1 MMQTESLR
9 RFVTNKRL
17 RISLSAL
24 VILIVL
30 FGLLGYFW
38 LPGYAKNKLE
48 TELSKIVHRPV
59 SVQAIDI
66 QPFSLELI
74 IRGFQIE
81 KKIEHESTDNVLF
94 SVGELYV
101 NVSTASIAHRAPVVS
116 SVTIKEPKLYLV
128 REGENSFNITDLV
141 EEFSEKPEDD
151 IDKKDDSKAMFSIS
165 NIVIENG
172 HFEFVDQ
179 FKNSHQK
186 ISKINLGIPFI
197 SNFENDL
204 KTWIEPY
211 FNAKINGSPFV
222 LSGKVRPF
230 SGKREATLD
239 LKLNDIDLM
248 QIDEYSPIP
257 LGISLLSGYF
267 DSDLQ
272 LIYTQEA
279 DQTTKMVMSGTTSIR
294 EFELENKA
302 TEEPYNVKFDQLD
315 VMLTDIDL
323 SGQKP
328 AQITLELAGTSLMQP
343 ENNEPILSLPKLG
356 INKIVIDLSEKNV
369 VLGMVKLDQLKASIR
384 RKKNGQLNLTQ
395 HFTPLSGE
403 NELVQDET
411 GKEVV
416 DEQEEKVEEEGVE
429 TNSDSTSSKSWE
441 AKIESLQI
449 ADAALDFEDL
459 TLTKAAPMVVNPLN
473 LNVDNIDLSG
483 ADPLNL
489 VLQATMNKRGS
500 LETNGSLAWSP
511 LSFDF
516 VIDAKDIDLVS
527 LQGWAD
533 DHLNALLTRGEVSF
547 EGEVK
552 ADGEPLKVTLS
563 GKSRFSNFN
572 IFDKASAA
580 DLLRWR
586 KFDIS
591 GIKFV
596 NEPFR
601 VDVAS
606 VAVADFFANVR
617 LSPKGEINLKNIVRQ
632 EDGAEEKVTSAESAT
647 ETPAQMKS
655 QADKATPIHIGKIV
669 LQGGNIDFNDQFIKP
684 NYRANLTGI
693 AGQVGPLNPGKHG
706 AVKISGAVDKSAPLE
721 ITGELDPFG
730 SELFLDIA
738 AKATGID
745 LPTFSPYSGK
755 YVGYVIEKGKLSVDI
770 HYHIKEGELK
780 AENNIFLD
788 QFTLGEKI
796 ESPDALDI
804 PLTLAIALLKN
815 QRGEID
821 LNLPINGSLN
831 DPEFSLGGVIVQ
843 VFVNLITKAV
853 TSPFALLG
861 SIAGDGEELSEINF
875 VPGYGLVE
883 PEAEKRLQAL
893 SKALADRP
901 ALKLEITGYADP
913 ENDPDGLKRAM
924 LDRKVKAQKLSEGA
938 EKGESEGS
946 LQEVSIEPEEYEEF
960 LELAYEEEKF
970 DKPKNAIGLTKSLP
984 VPEMEQLMLAN
995 INAGDDELRQLAE
1008 QRGKAARDWLVE
1020 KGGVSSDRVF
1030 VSEPEIESEVD
1041 GKKLGSKAKFTIK

>member
-9 RFVTNKRL
+9 RLVTNKRL
-17 RISLSAL
+17 RISLGVL
-24 VILIVL
+24 VIFIVL

-38 LPGYAKNKLE
+38 LPGYAKTKLE
-48 TELSKIVHRPV
+48 TELSGIVHRPV
-59 SVQAIDI
+59 SIQSIDI

-74 IRGFQIE
+74 IRGFQIG
-81 KKIEHESTDNVLF
+81 KKVESEGADNVLF

-116 SVTIKEPKLYLV
+116 SVTIKEPMLYLV
-128 REGENSFNITDLV
+128 REGENRFNITDLV
-141 EEFSEKPEDD
+141 EEFSEKREFDSD
-151 IDKKDDSKAMFSIS
+151 NKDDSKAMFSIS
-165 NIVIENG
+165 NIVIESG
-172 HFEFVDQ
+172 HFEFVDH

-186 ISKINLGIPFI
+186 ISEINLGIPFI
-197 SNFENDL
+197 SNFKNHL
-204 KTWIEPY
+204 KVWVEPY
-211 FNAKINGSPFV
+211 FNAKVNGSPFT

-230 SGKREATLD
+230 SGKREATFD
-239 LKLNDIDLM
+239 LKLNNKDLM
-248 QIDEYSPIP
+248 QIDEYLP
-257 LGISLLSGYF
+257 LPVGISLLSGYF

-279 DQTTKMVMSGTTSIR
+279 DQTAKMVLSGHTSLR
-294 EFELENKA
+294 KFELENRIMEA
-302 TEEPYNVKFDQLD
+302 PYNVEFDQLD
-315 VMLTDIDL
+315 VMLSEIDL
-323 SGQKP
+323 SGQTP
-328 AQITLELAGTSLMQP
+328 VQVALVLAGAVLVQTD
-343 ENNEPILSLPKLG
+343 NKEPILSLPKLSA
-356 INKIVIDLSEKNV
+356 NKIVIDPTQKNV
-369 VLGMVKLDQLKASIR
+369 ALGVMELDQFKASIR
-384 RKKNGQLNLTQ
+384 RETDGQLNLTN
-395 HFTPLSGE
+395 HFTPLA
-403 NELVQDET
+403 
-411 GKEVV
+411 
-416 DEQEEKVEEEGVE
+416 DEQA
-429 TNSDSTSSKSWE
+429 STLKRRAAVAE
-441 AKIESLQI
+441 ASEPWAVSIDKLKL
-449 ADAALDFEDL
+449 ADAALHFEDL
-459 TLTKAAPMVVNPLN
+459 TLTKVAPMVVDPLN
-473 LNVDNIDLSG
+473 LNIDNIDLSG
-483 ADPLNL
+483 VEPLNL
-489 VLQATMNKRGS
+489 ALQATMNKRGS

-511 LSFDF
+511 LAFNF

-527 LQGWAD
+527 LQGWAG
-533 DHLNALLTRGEVSF
+533 DHLNALLTRGEASF

-552 ADGEPLKVTLS
+552 ADGEPLKITLS

-601 VDVAS
+601 VDIAS
-606 VAVADFFANVR
+606 VAIADFFANVK
-617 LSPKGEINLKNIVRQ
+617 LSPDGEINLRNIVRQ
-632 EDGAEEKVTSAESAT
+632 EDGAEEKVTSAKSVT
-647 ETPAQMKS
+647 ETPVQVESK
-655 QADKATPIHIGKIV
+655 ADKATPVHIGKVV

-693 AGQVGPLNPGKHG
+693 AGQVGPLSPGKHG

-730 SELFLDIA
+730 SELFLDIEL
-738 AKATGID
+738 KANGID

-755 YVGYVIEKGKLSVDI
+755 YVGHVIEKGKLSVDI
-770 HYHIKEGELK
+770 HYHLEKGELK

-831 DPEFSLGGVIVQ
+831 DPEFSVGGIIVK

-853 TSPFALLG
+853 TAPFALLG
-861 SIAGDGEELSEINF
+861 SLAGDGEELSEINF
-875 VPGYGLVE
+875 LPGYGRVE

-924 LDRKVKAQKLSEGA
+924 LDRKVKVQKLSEGA
-938 EKGESEGS
+938 EKGESVSS
-946 LQEVSIEPEEYEEF
+946 LQDISIEPEEYEEF

-970 DKPKNAIGLTKSLP
+970 DKPKNAIGFTKDLP

-995 INAGDDELRQLAE
+995 INAGDVELRQLAE

-1020 KGGVSSDRVF
+1020 KGGISSDRVF
-1030 VSEPEIESEVD
+1030 VTEPEIESEAD
-1041 GKKLGSKAKFTIK
+1041 GKKIGSKAKFTIK

>member
-17 RISLSAL
+17 RISLGVL
-24 VILIVL
+24 VIFIIF

-38 LPGYAKNKLE
+38 LPGYAKTKLE
-48 TELSKIVHRPV
+48 TELSEIVSRPV
-59 SVQAIDI
+59 SVQSIDI

-74 IRGFQIE
+74 IRGFRIG
-81 KKIEHESTDNVLF
+81 KKVENEGVDNVLF

-116 SVTIKEPKLYLV
+116 SVTIKEPMLYLV
-128 REGENSFNITDLV
+128 REGENRFNISDLV
-141 EEFSEKPEDD
+141 EEFSKKPEDD
-151 IDKKDDSKAMFSIS
+151 SDKKDDSKAMFSIS
-165 NIVIENG
+165 NIVIESG
-172 HFEFVDQ
+172 HFEFVDR

-186 ISKINLGIPFI
+186 ISEINLGIPFV

-211 FNAKINGSPFV
+211 FNAKVNGSPFV

-230 SGKREATLD
+230 SGKREATLY
-239 LKLNDIDLM
+239 LKLNNIDLM

-267 DSDLQ
+267 DSNLQ
-272 LIYTQEA
+272 LMYTQEA
-279 DQTTKMVMSGTTSIR
+279 DQTTKMVISGNTSLR

-302 TEEPYNVKFDQLD
+302 TEKPYNIKFDQLNI
-315 VMLTDIDL
+315 MLTDVDL

-328 AQITLELAGTSLMQP
+328 AQIALELAGASLVHP
-343 ENNEPILSLPKLG
+343 ENTEPILSLPKLG
-356 INKIVIDLSEKNV
+356 INKIVIDPLQKSV
-369 VLGMVKLDQLKASIR
+369 VLGMVKLDQFKVSIR
-384 RKKNGQLNLTQ
+384 REEDGQLNLTQ
-395 HFTPLSGE
+395 HFTPLPVE
-403 NELVQDET
+403 KEPVQEET
-411 GKEVV
+411 GQEVV
-416 DEQEEKVEEEGVE
+416 AEQEETEQEETEINSEGAG
-429 TNSDSTSSKSWE
+429 KLWE
-441 AKIESLQI
+441 AKIESLHI
-449 ADAALDFEDL
+449 ADAALHFEDL
-459 TLTKAAPMVVNPLN
+459 TLTKVAPMVVDPLN
-473 LNVDNIDLSG
+473 LNIDNIDISG
-483 ADPLNL
+483 VDPLNL
-489 VLQATMNKRGS
+489 ALQATMNKHGS

-511 LSFDF
+511 LAFDF

-527 LQGWAD
+527 LQGWVGN
-533 DHLNALLTRGEVSF
+533 HLNALLTRGEASF

-552 ADGEPLKVTLS
+552 AGGEPLKITLS
-563 GKSRFSNFN
+563 GKSRFSKFN

-601 VDVAS
+601 VDIAS
-606 VAVADFFANVR
+606 VAIADFFANVR
-617 LSPKGEINLKNIVRQ
+617 LSPDGEINLKNIVRQ
-632 EDGAEEKVTSAESAT
+632 KDDAEEKITST
-647 ETPAQMKS
+647 KPETPVQVKS
-655 QADKATPIHIGKIV
+655 KVDKATPVHIGKVV

-693 AGQVGPLNPGKHG
+693 AGQVGPLKPGKPG

-730 SELFLDIA
+730 SELFLDIE

-843 VFVNLITKAV
+843 VFVNLLTKAV

-861 SIAGDGEELSEINF
+861 SLAGDGEELSEINF
-875 VPGYGLVE
+875 LPGYERVE

-924 LDRKVKAQKLSEGA
+924 LDRKVKAQKLSEAA
-938 EKGESEGS
+938 EKGESGGS
-946 LQEVSIEPEEYEEF
+946 LQDVSIEPEEYEEF

-984 VPEMEQLMLAN
+984 VPEMEQLILAN
-995 INAGDDELRQLAE
+995 INAGDDELLQLAE

-1020 KGGVSSDRVF
+1020 KGGISSDRVF
-1030 VSEPEIESEVD
+1030 VSKPKIESEVD